1 VRRSFSFITKLQA
14 SVYWLSAE
22 TILTHNDEPGVEQD
36 VFDVLV
42 GNEGDERKWSV
53 SPGHYRDAP
62 SRSGPQ
68 DSIRETSGFRASEA
82 KNGDSLRDKVL
93 LYRVSPFWHQNPVKS
108 DEKRGETSEL
118 KFGANR

>member
-93 LYRVSPFWHQNPVKS
+93 LHKVSPFWHQNRVRPGEKEGKPVKS
-108 DEKRGETSEL
+108 